1 MMIALLNNE
10 YDYFID
16 EHDNIRDF
24 LISYANYIG
33 LDMKVFNILAN
44 SGEMSHNELVDYI
57 NAHCYPNEVINEIY
71 EIGKKLY

>member
-1 MMIALLNNE
+1 MIALLDSE
-10 YDYFID
+10 TYFID
-16 EHDNIRDF
+16 GQDNIRDF

-44 SGEMSHNELVDYI
+44 SGEMSTEELVKYI
-57 NAHCYPNEVINEIY
+57 NNRCNYSSDSILEIY